1 MDYVWKKCIKSL
13 NLIKKLGYN
22 HTFRLKQGYEKM
34 QNDSEKQFLKL
45 MNYKVG
51 KSVGNIRRHRD
62 IKLVKTEARRNYLL
76 SEPNY
81 YITTLFPKN
90 FLNAEIK

>member
-1 MDYVWKKCIKSL
+1 
-13 NLIKKLGYN
+13 
-22 HTFRLKQGYEKM
+22 M
-34 QNDSEKQFLKL
+34 QNDSEKQFFKL

-51 KSVGNIRRHRD
+51 KFIANMRRHRD

-90 FLNAEIK
+90 LLNAEIK

>member
-1 MDYVWKKCIKSL
+1 
-13 NLIKKLGYN
+13 
-22 HTFRLKQGYEKM
+22 M

-51 KSVGNIRRHRD
+51 KSVGNMRRHRD

-90 FLNAEIK
+90 SLNAEIK